1 MAEPLKKRRTYWIA
15 DVVTPLLRERALL
28 LSHKGFDVQFFTS
41 LDALMTELTAR
52 RAGVIVVSDDGDEK
66 VTERILLTLTAM
78 SEIQGARLVMVRN
91 THSDRINFL
100 AACANFRDIIPSNLD
115 ERLWLTRFLY
125 ATANR
130 PVHYV
135 QPTGQITLNNI
146 SAVSLPAR
154 MTWISDRKV
163 RLECRVKPPVGAS
176 LSLTGA
182 FAEAAG
188 VSSISLKVTATE
200 RSRLLY
206 RFSDAVV
213 CEWNGPAAARDKA
226 LKAIADLRTHDPGP
240 RCRIFV
246 AVSKPEV
253 RNELLSRFIDPRFEV
268 ATALQKQS
276 IVDEPKFFTPDIV
289 IIEEALCHDEGGVRF
304 MEMMATLTDQATVIV
319 LGRLNDYETLHKKY
333 PNRRILQLSRVPK
346 GLAESVLERYMPH
359 RDQQSATGES
369 GACNVMADHAFSMA
383 EVSFPARL
391 HRVHPLAAKI
401 AMPFPIG
408 NFALVRLDSPLLRR
422 MIDRH
427 PYVKLTTTYQD
438 THPEAPPFVHVADCY
453 FADIDQVE
461 RAKIAQSLSRIVT
474 DNLAKLDATGS
485 FINSTSTVGETRTP
499 ELGSARSGKTRGLAA
514 GTTSLSQAVSAAAAA
529 PVPQVANIVAKMPEV
544 VPTFVAQAQTSPVTN
559 AVPQGKREIRS
570 LDQLGSSAVDL
581 SAEAQDLK
589 EEKLIPKEQIAEL
602 AEYIMPALSPIAQVA
617 GDLKLAAD
625 DVKRD
630 VRRAVKK
637 KRDFVTLLVKMALVG
652 FTAAIVIFLFF
663 YLLAPHYEH
672 SGGVYSDQL
681 KKFAPHLEQQPK
693 QGE

>member
-1 MAEPLKKRRTYWIA
+1 MAEQLKKRRTYWIA

-52 RAGVIVVSDDGDEK
+52 RAGVVVVSDDGDEK
-66 VTERILLTLTAM
+66 VTERILLTLMTM

-130 PVHYV
+130 SVHYV

-163 RLECRVKPPVGAS
+163 RLECRVKPPVGSS

-188 VSSISLKVTATE
+188 VSSLSLKVTATE

-213 CEWNGPAAARDKA
+213 CEWNGPASARERA
-226 LKAIADLRTHDPGP
+226 LKTIADLRAHDPGP

-246 AVSKPEV
+246 AVSKVDV
-253 RNELLSRFIDPRFEV
+253 RNELLSRFVDPRFEV

-289 IIEEALCHDEGGVRF
+289 VIEEALCHDEGGVRF
-304 MEMMATLTDQATVIV
+304 KEMMAILSDLTTVIV
-319 LGRLNDYETLHKKY
+319 LGRLNDYETLHKQY

-359 RDQQSATGES
+359 RDQQSATGEA
-369 GACNVMADHAFSMA
+369 GACNVMADHPFSMA

-485 FINSTSTVGETRTP
+485 FINSTSLVGETRTP

-514 GTTSLSQAVSAAAAA
+514 PGTTSLSAVISAATAGQVPALPNLVA
-529 PVPQVANIVAKMPEV
+529 RGPDVVPQ
-544 VPTFVAQAQTSPVTN
+544 FVAQAPASPLTN
-559 AVPQGKREIRS
+559 AVPQGKQVHS
-570 LDQLGSSAVDL
+570 LDQLGTSAVEL
-581 SAEAQDLK
+581 SHDAHDHK

-617 GDLKLAAD
+617 GDLRLAAD
-625 DVKRD
+625 DVRRD

-637 KRDFVTLLVKMALVG
+637 KGDIATLIVKMALVG

-693 QGE
+693 PNE